1 MIRDG
6 GNKRRLSLGIAL
18 IGLPQVLLLDEPT
31 TGVDPKARRIIWN
44 IFSKVQALGTALVLT
59 SHSMDECEALCTE
72 LAIMVSGRFKCY
84 GSCQHI
90 KSRYGAGF
98 TLLIRMRRCEDVD
111 VVKTA
116 VSRNFPGAILKE
128 HHLLQLNYELPKQ
141 PGTTWS
147 VLFNRMEELSQEF
160 DFEDYSLSQTTLEQ
174 VLLRVLKPFF

>member
-1 MIRDG
+1 MESSSSKKLSSG

-18 IGLPQVLLLDEPT
+18 IGLPPVLLLDEPT

-44 IFSKVQALGTALVLT
+44 IFTKVQSLGTALVLT

-72 LAIMVSGRFKCY
+72 LAIMVYGRFKCY

-98 TLLIRMRRCEDVD
+98 TLLVRMRRCED
-111 VVKTA
+111 A
-116 VSRNFPGAILKE
+116 ERE
-128 HHLLQLNYELPKQ
+128 HHLLQLNYELQKRA
-141 PGTTWS
+141 GMTWS
-147 VLFNRMEELSQEF
+147 LLFNKIEELSQKF

-174 VLLRVLKPFF
+174 VRI